1 MVFEVYDQY
10 LTSDKI
16 TLVQTS
22 PADEIKSLR
31 LEQKNEEWRK
41 VGKCGLL
48 SLIYVFQLDAPDWGD

>member
-1 MVFEVYDQY
+1 MSLKLMVFEVYDQY

-31 LEQKNEEWRK
+31 LE
-41 VGKCGLL
+41 
-48 SLIYVFQLDAPDWGD
+48 